1 MKNKN
6 KNRVYLTDHL
16 VLIGFG
22 LGLFYWVYEAFFNI
36 FLAKSGLNPFQLLV
50 TPDSNPSWTRLIVLC
65 LFIMFG
71 AHAQFNLNERRE
83 SARQSEREA
92 ATRERFRRLLSPDL
106 AELVVSGQLEVKKG
120 GENREATVMFAD
132 VRNFTK
138 MSENTDASEVLK
150 LLNDYFELIV
160 DVVFRHKGTVDKFIG
175 DEIMVIWGAPIAHD
189 NDPVRAVRAS
199 LEIQSEL
206 AKFNA
211 HRAAEGLREIQFG
224 ISINTGN
231 LVAGYIGSTQAMSY
245 SVIGDIVNVAHG
257 ICPAAEP
264 GQIIISES
272 TYEYVH
278 NHFDAVKLEPIQ
290 VKGKDEAIS
299 VYEILGEKL
308 SAIQT

>member
-1 MKNKN
+1 MKNKK

-22 LGLFYWVYEAFFNI
+22 LGLFYWVFEAFFNI

-83 SARQSEREA
+83 SARQSERNE
-92 ATRERFRRLLSPDL
+92 ATRERFQRLLSPDL

-132 VRNFTK
+132 VRDFTK
-138 MSENTDASEVLK
+138 MSENTEASEVLK
-150 LLNDYFELIV
+150 LLNDYFEVIV
-160 DVVFRHKGTVDKFIG
+160 DVVFQHKGTVDKFIG
-175 DEIMVIWGAPIAHD
+175 DEIMVIWGAPIEHD
-189 NDPVRAVRAS
+189 NDPARAVRAA
-199 LEIQSEL
+199 LEIQAEL
-206 AKFNA
+206 AKYNA
-211 HRAAEGLREIQFG
+211 RRTAENLRVIQFG

-231 LVAGYIGSTQAMSY
+231 LVAGYIGSTRTMSY

-257 ICPAAEP
+257 ICSAAEP

-272 TYEYVH
+272 TYSHVQ
-278 NHFDAVKLEPIQ
+278 NHFEAVKLEP
-290 VKGKDEAIS
+290 VYAKGKEEPIL
-299 VYEILGEKL
+299 VYEILGEQL
-308 SAIQT
+308 SVSHS

>member
-1 MKNKN
+1 MKNKKN
-6 KNRVYLTDHL
+6 NRVYLTDHL

-22 LGLFYWVYEAFFNI
+22 LGLFYWIYEAFFNI
-36 FLAKSGLNPFQLLV
+36 FLAESGLNPFQLLV

-71 AHAQFNLNERRE
+71 AHAQFVLNERRE
-83 SARQSEREA
+83 VAKKSEREA
-92 ATRERFRRLLSPDL
+92 ATRERFQRLLSPDL
-106 AELVVSGQLEVKKG
+106 AELVVSGQLEVQKG

-132 VRNFTK
+132 VRDFTK
-138 MSENTDASEVLK
+138 MSENTEASEVLK
-150 LLNDYFELIV
+150 LLNDYFEVIV

-189 NDPVRAVRAS
+189 NDPARAVRAA

-211 HRAAEGLREIQFG
+211 HRAAEGLRDIQFG

-231 LVAGYIGSTQAMSY
+231 LVAGYIGSTQTMSY
-245 SVIGDIVNVAHG
+245 SVIGDSVNVAHG
-257 ICPAAEP
+257 ICPAAHP

-272 TYEYVH
+272 TYSHVH
-278 NHFDAVKLEPIQ
+278 NLFEAVKLEP
-290 VKGKDEAIS
+290 VHAKGKDETIP
-299 VYEILGEKL
+299 VYEIRGEKL
-308 SAIQT
+308 SAT

>member
-1 MKNKN
+1 MKDKK

-22 LGLFYWVYEAFFNI
+22 LGLFYWVFEAFFNI

-92 ATRERFRRLLSPDL
+92 ATRERFQRLLSPDL
-106 AELVVSGQLEVKKG
+106 ADLVVSGQLEVKKG

-132 VRNFTK
+132 VRNFTR

-150 LLNDYFELIV
+150 LLNEYFEVIV

-175 DEIMVIWGAPIAHD
+175 DEIMVLWGAPIAHD
-189 NDPVRAVRAS
+189 NDPARAVRAA
-199 LEIQSEL
+199 LDIQSEV

-211 HRAAEGLREIQFG
+211 ARADDGLQQIHFG

-231 LVAGYIGSTQAMSY
+231 LVAGYIGSTQTMSY
-245 SVIGDIVNVAHG
+245 SVIGDSVNVAHR
-257 ICPAAEP
+257 ICPAAKA

-272 TYEYVH
+272 TYEHVH
-278 NHFDAVKLEPIQ
+278 DRFDAVKLEP
-290 VKGKDEAIS
+290 VYAKGKDEPIS
-299 VYEILGEKL
+299 VYEILGEKP
-308 SAIQT
+308 SASNS